1 MSTGGSSAAARLS
14 NEPEAEDA
22 MKQIA
27 QNYKSGELT
36 VLDVPAPAC
45 RPGGV
50 LVRSLFSLISTGT
63 EMMKLTEA
71 KMSMVGKARARPDQ
85 VRKVLDSVAQQGAV
99 TTYKKV
105 MNRLDSYTPLGYSL
119 CGVVTEVGRGA
130 EEFRVG
136 QLVAAAGNE
145 YALHAEYNWV
155 PTNMCVPV
163 PQGVSPEHAAFAT
176 VGAIAMQG
184 VRRAE
189 VQLGDTACVIGLGLV
204 GQLVVRLLMAAGVR
218 VVGLDTIED
227 RCRLAEKAGALACA
241 APTPEGVEAVQQV
254 LAEVTDGRGADHIL
268 LAAGGS
274 SNGPVEVAARLA
286 RDRARVVDIGKT
298 RLDLPWNAYYDKEL
312 DVRFSRSYGPGR
324 YDDRYELDGIDYPAG
339 YVRWTERR
347 NLECFVDLIA
357 RGDIEVESL
366 VSGIFPLDRAASV
379 YSDLAAGSLAAVGVL
394 LEYPAEPRD
403 SQPPTANRLV
413 SAGRATPRGTAEQQ
427 MATGFIGAGN
437 YASSMLLPHLARLD
451 TVRLAHVATTRSLS
465 AVNAQR
471 RFGFTTA
478 STSAEAVLDD
488 KSLDAIFIV
497 TRHHTHA
504 DLVCRALETG
514 KAVFVEKPLALTD
527 DELQRII
534 DVVASTG
541 NDRLM
546 VGFNRRFAPML
557 TQLKSLFGQPGASSV
572 VRYLVNAG
580 RLDDDSWYSNTEL
593 EGSRFAG
600 EGGHFIDTLSWWAGS
615 LPHEVYAAPGPE
627 HDDLQATV
635 RFQDGSTGTISYVT
649 GGNARYPKE
658 TLDAAGGGRNA
669 RLDNFKQATVWAG
682 RRRNTT
688 RSRGSQDKGQQQ
700 QVAQFVEAVRTG
712 APMPISLDS
721 LVATTR
727 ATLAVGKSLSSG
739 EPERM

>member
-1 MSTGGSSAAARLS
+1 MLPQERLAGRTHGHRR
-14 NEPEAEDA
+14 PGDA

-27 QNYKSGELT
+27 QNYKTGELT

-50 LVRSLFSLISTGT
+50 LVQTLFSLISTGT
-63 EMMKLTEA
+63 EMMKVTEA
-71 KMSMVGKARARPDQ
+71 RMSLAGKARARPDQ

-99 TTYKKV
+99 ATYQKV
-105 MNRLDSYTPLGYSL
+105 MSRLDSYTPLGYSL
-119 CGVVTEVGRGA
+119 CGVVVEVGRNAG
-130 EEFRVG
+130 EFTTG
-136 QLVAAAGNE
+136 QFVAAAGNE
-145 YALHAEYNWV
+145 HALHAEYNWI
-155 PTNMCVPV
+155 PSNLCVPV
-163 PQGVSPEHAAFAT
+163 PRGVSPEHAAFAT
-176 VGAIAMQG
+176 VGAIAMHG

-204 GQLVVRLLMAAGVR
+204 GQLAVRLLIAAGVR
-218 VVGLDTIED
+218 VVGLDVIED
-227 RCRLAEKAGALACA
+227 RCRLAEKVGAVLCA
-241 APTPEGVEAVQQV
+241 PPTDEGMAAVQQA
-254 LAEVTDGRGADHIL
+254 LAELTCGRGADHVL

-274 SNGPVEVAARLA
+274 SNGPVEAAARLA

-347 NLECFVDLIA
+347 NLECFLDLIA
-357 RGDIEVESL
+357 HKDIDIESL
-366 VSGIFPLDRAASV
+366 VSGVFPLERATSV
-379 YSDLAAGSLAAVGVL
+379 YRDLASGSLNGVGVL
-394 LEYPAEPRD
+394 LKYPERAVD
-403 SQPPTANRLV
+403 GTPPTAIRLV
-413 SAGRATPRGTAEQQ
+413 SGGRAAPRGTAGQQ
-427 MATGFIGAGN
+427 LAAGFIGAGN

-451 TVRLAHVATTRSLS
+451 ATRLAHVATTRSLS

-478 STSAEAVLDD
+478 STTADAVLEDE
-488 KSLDAIFIV
+488 SLDAIFIV

-504 DLVCRALETG
+504 ELVCRALQTG
-514 KAVFVEKPLALTD
+514 KAVFVEKPLALTA

-534 DVVASTG
+534 DAVTSTG

-557 TQLKSLFGQPGASSV
+557 VQLKSLFGQSGARSV
-572 VRYLVNAG
+572 NRYLVNAG
-580 RLDDDSWYSNTEL
+580 RLDSDSWYRNSEL

-600 EGGHFIDTLSWWAGS
+600 EGGHFIDALSWWTDS
-615 LPHEVYAAPGPE
+615 LPAEVYAIPGPE
-627 HDDLQATV
+627 QDDLQATV
-635 RFQDGSTGTISYVT
+635 RFQNGSTGTITYTTV
-649 GGNARYPKE
+649 GNTRYPKE
-658 TLDAAGGGRNA
+658 TLDAAAGGRSA
-669 RLDNFKQATVWAG
+669 RLDNFRQAAVWAG
-682 RRRNTT
+682 RRPARV
-688 RSRGSQDKGQQQ
+688 RSRGGQDKGQQQ
-700 QVAQFVEAVRTG
+700 QIMQFAEAVRTG

-727 ATLAVGKSLSSG
+727 ATLAIGESLSSG
-739 EPERM
+739 EPERV